1 MAAPIC
7 STQVPHEDIEVSV
20 TGDFTIH
27 INEFDPAIR
36 RDERSGDDADEAGT
50 NGLVRT
56 GSLKVQKGILLGR
69 SQYFRTMFDGRWAH
83 GPKDD
88 SVVLNEDTVRSMEL
102 WLRVFHSTIDTLPKQ
117 SISVGEVWHAIMA
130 GDKYG
135 FDLQALKSWFVAWY
149 KEMRNESGKE
159 FFKEFAPQLL
169 FPCYAFDYAVGF
181 QELTK
186 FMTYN
191 EPRHVME
198 ANPTHHL
205 QMHLRPRII
214 HQTRSRPAD
223 QSILTEQ
230 LNAAKGR
237 LRTILHQAL
246 FKRVNEIIA
255 RATCACKE
263 QTIFDFLKK
272 LRRIDVS
279 PLDLSSTKASVAQM
293 LDRLRQY
300 DETKTRSHALSSNDT
315 SVNQSRQSPCSVC
328 RLDGKTIVRQAI
340 ALVSGYFDG
349 LCLDCMDRTK
359 DLLVEGNKD
368 QDYWFHDQWEQSY
381 DRDCRIPHGEP
392 TWYFSFMGR
401 KEKRGLIAE

>member
-1 MAAPIC
+1 MAVPIC

-20 TGDFTIH
+20 AGDFTIH

-36 RDERSGDDADEAGT
+36 RDERSGDDADEAGA

-56 GSLKVQKGILLGR
+56 ASLKVQKGILLGR

-102 WLRVFHSTIDTLPKQ
+102 WLRVFHSAIDALPKQ
-117 SISVGEVWHAIMA
+117 SISVEEVWHAIMA

-135 FDLQALKSWFVAWY
+135 FDLQVLKSWFIAWY
-149 KEMRNESGKE
+149 KEMKNERGKK
-159 FFKEFAPQLL
+159 FFNEFAPRLL

-186 FMTYN
+186 FITYN
-191 EPRHVME
+191 EPRHIME
-198 ANPTHHL
+198 VNPTHHL

-214 HQTRSRPAD
+214 Q
-223 QSILTEQ
+223 Q

-246 FKRVNEIIA
+246 FKRVNEIID
-255 RATCACKE
+255 RATCDCKE
-263 QTIFDFLKK
+263 QTIFDFLKE

-279 PLDLSSTKASVAQM
+279 PLDLSSNKASVAQM
-293 LDRLRQY
+293 LARLRQY
-300 DETKTRSHALSSNDT
+300 DETKTRSHALSSTDT
-315 SVNQSRQSPCSVC
+315 SVNQSRQSWCSVFW
-328 RLDGKTIVRQAI
+328 LDGKTIVRQAI
-340 ALVSGYFDG
+340 ARVSGYFDG

-359 DLLVEGNKD
+359 DLQVERSKD
-368 QDYWFHDQWEQSY
+368 QDYWFHNQWEKFY
-381 DRDCRIPHGEP
+381 DRDCRISHGEP